1 MASCRAEA
9 EGLSPVS
16 ADQTRI
22 VLMNAATLSAPARG
36 SAAETSVSTGDVARH
51 YDQLDRFYRQLWGE
65 HVHHGF
71 WATGRETRGEAVRS
85 LVDVVAARARIAPKM
100 NVVDIGCG
108 YGATARILAVE
119 RLANVVG
126 YTISEA
132 QYWYAQGQEAAR
144 RKEQEEDAV
153 VEEEINPRIVL
164 ADWLRNDLPDT
175 SQDAVVAIESTE
187 HMADKAAVF
196 REVARVLRPEG
207 RLVVCAWTA
216 ASQPK
221 PWHRRRLL
229 EPIRRES
236 RLAGLDR
243 EEDYVNWISSAGLN
257 VTGRDDVSARVAKT
271 WSICARRLLL
281 GLVIDPRYA
290 RFLMDGR
297 NDSRVFAKTLPRLW
311 LAYRLGALRYVIYTA
326 CKPPAE

>member
-1 MASCRAEA
+1 
-9 EGLSPVS
+9 
-16 ADQTRI
+16 
-22 VLMNAATLSAPARG
+22 MNALTAAAPARTE
-36 SAAETSVSTGDVARH
+36 SSPSPAVTREDVARH
-51 YDQLDRFYRQLWGE
+51 YDQLDRFYRELWGE

-71 WATGRETRGEAVRS
+71 WATGRESRDEAVRA

-108 YGATARILAVE
+108 YGATARVLALE
-119 RLANVVG
+119 KLTKVVG
-126 YTISEA
+126 YTVSEA
-132 QYWYAQGQEAAR
+132 QYWYAQGQQSAQE
-144 RKEQEEDAV
+144 RKQEEQALVD
-153 VEEEINPRIVL
+153 EETNPRIVL
-164 ADWLRNDLPDT
+164 GDWLQNDLPDA
-175 SQDAVVAIESTE
+175 SQDAVIAIESTE
-187 HMADKAAVF
+187 HMPDKVAVF
-196 REVARVLRPEG
+196 REIARVLKPEG

-216 ASQPK
+216 GRQPK
-221 PWHRRRLL
+221 PWQRRRLL

-243 EEDYVNWISSAGLN
+243 EEDYVAWISSAGLN

-311 LAYRLGALRYVIYTA
+311 LAYRLGALRYMIYTA